1 MSVTLYAL
9 FPEQYVP
16 QHSVL
21 ETHFHKADEAKAIVR
36 SDGRKS
42 AVVTY
47 MDRIVRVMKHGD
59 PMTRAEI
66 QRKAGVSKNCVRDN
80 VLELM
85 KQGKVHMSGGRLPLY
100 WWVI

>member
-9 FPEQYVP
+9 FPDQYVP
-16 QHSVL
+16 QHAVL
-21 ETHFHKADEAKAIVR
+21 ATHTHMPDQAKAIVR

-47 MDRIVRVMKHGD
+47 MDRIVRVMKHGE

-66 QRKAGVSKNCVRDN
+66 QRKANVSKAAAQSNLLKLIEQR
-80 VLELM
+80 
-85 KQGKVHMSGGRLPLY
+85 KVHVSSGRLPLY
-100 WWVI
+100 WLVI